1 MDDGA
6 AFSLNRSFVHLS
18 GDGVNFYEQQRATM
32 IAQELG
38 YVGFAADIYGMDKHE
53 VSDIEERSTLAGL
66 YRENATL
73 FFSRI
78 EAAIQQVKTLDEVDS
93 DNVAAIGYCF
103 GGTGVITYGLLGGNG
118 VKGLVSFH
126 GGLTRYVQSSLCIS
140 LCRSSFAC
148 S

>member
-1 MDDGA
+1 LLLVDDGA
-6 AFSLNRSFVHLS
+6 TFSLNRSFVHLS

-126 GGLTRYVQSSLCIS
+126 GGLTR
-140 LCRSSFAC
+140 
-148 S
+148 